1 MDTLKVTDQDL
12 ALVKRVKKSNC
23 NDSFVQLSESY
34 GNFYYSIAQKY
45 ISVLVKMG
53 MSRDDIKQEKNYV
66 LFKAISSFDE
76 SQNTKF
82 STWFCNCSKYHF
94 LNFINANKKYV
105 LSEDKTIDFFNQKQN
120 LVFHDPN
127 HEMYDYIN
135 KILSGFSDERI
146 KKVYFLRY
154 FSGNQKLT
162 TWSKIA
168 KKLNIS
174 TQTAIN
180 IHEKAKDF
188 LKHKINSKETC
199 DLI

>member
-1 MDTLKVTDQDL
+1 MDTLKTTDQDL
-12 ALVKRVKKSNC
+12 VLVKRVKKNNC

-34 GNFYYSIAQKY
+34 SNFYYSIAQKY
-45 ISVLVKMG
+45 MSVLAKMG
-53 MSRDDIKQEKNYV
+53 MSRDDVKHEKNYV
-66 LFKAISSFDE
+66 LFKAISSFDD
-76 SQNTKF
+76 SKNAKF

-135 KILSGFSDERI
+135 KILSGFSDDRI
-146 KKVYFLRY
+146 KQVYSLRY

-162 TWSKIA
+162 TWNKIA

-188 LKHKINSKETC
+188 LKNKITSKEAC